1 MLVSCLKNS
10 QNKITVG
17 IISSIQNRFSD
28 DHVIKFIK
36 NIFGF
41 YPTNN
46 ALYKLAFLHRSAAIE
61 IKKEIKISNERLEF
75 LGDSVL
81 STVIADYLF
90 KRFPYN
96 DEGFLTEM
104 RSKIVSRK
112 NLNQL
117 SQKLGIDKL
126 ILKSTETGNIYRSIS
141 GDAFEA
147 LIGAIYLDKGYDFT
161 RKVIINRIVKN
172 HLDMESIEKADWNYK
187 SKIIDWAQREK
198 KTIGFNVVELIGR
211 GYSKQYVVDILID
224 NVISGRG
231 QDFSIKAAEQQASE
245 NAYKAMF
252 SNGLSC

>member
-1 MLVSCLKNS
+1 MSVLYLKNS
-10 QNKITVG
+10 PNKILVG
-17 IISSIQNRFSD
+17 IISSIKCRFSD
-28 DHVIKFIK
+28 DPVVQFIK

-46 ALYKLAFLHRSAAIE
+46 SLYKLAFLHRSAAVE
-61 IKKEIKISNERLEF
+61 VKKEVKISNERLEY

-126 ILKSTETGNIYRSIS
+126 ILKSSESGNLYRSIS

-147 LIGAIYLDKGYDFT
+147 LIGAIYMDKGYDFT

-172 HLDMESIEKADWNYK
+172 HIDIEFIEKADWNFK

-198 KTIGFNVVELIGR
+198 KTVGFNVVELIGR

-224 NVISGRG
+224 NVVSGRG
-231 QDFSIKAAEQQASE
+231 QDYSIKAAEQQASE
-245 NAYKAMF
+245 NAYKKLV
-252 SNGLSC
+252 SNGI

>member
-1 MLVSCLKNS
+1 
-10 QNKITVG
+10 VG
-17 IISSIQNRFSD
+17 IISSIKFRFSD
-28 DHVIKFIK
+28 DQVVKFVK

-41 YPTNN
+41 YPSNHN
-46 ALYKLAFLHRSAAIE
+46 LYKLAFLHRSAAIE
-61 IKKEIKISNERLEF
+61 VKKDVKISNERLEY

-126 ILKSTETGNIYRSIS
+126 IQKSNDTGNLYRSIS

-147 LIGAIYLDKGYDFT
+147 LIGAIYLDKGYIFT

-172 HLDMESIEKADWNYK
+172 HMDIEFIEKADWNFK

-198 KTIGFNVVELIGR
+198 KTVGFNVVELIGR

-224 NVISGRG
+224 NVVSGRG
-231 QDFSIKAAEQQASE
+231 QDYSIKAAEQQASE
-245 NAYKAMF
+245 NAYKILV
-252 SNGLSC
+252 SNGL

>member
-1 MLVSCLKNS
+1 M
-10 QNKITVG
+10 G
-17 IISSIQNRFSD
+17 IISSIKCRFSD
-28 DHVIKFIK
+28 DPVVQFIK

-46 ALYKLAFLHRSAAIE
+46 SLYKLAFLHRSAAVE
-61 IKKEIKISNERLEF
+61 VKKEVKISNERLEY

-126 ILKSTETGNIYRSIS
+126 ILKSSESGNLYRSIS

-147 LIGAIYLDKGYDFT
+147 LIGAIYMDKGYDFT

-172 HLDMESIEKADWNYK
+172 HIDIEFIEKADWNFK

-198 KTIGFNVVELIGR
+198 KTVGFNVVELIGR

-224 NVISGRG
+224 NVVSGRG
-231 QDFSIKAAEQQASE
+231 QDYSIKAAEQQASE
-245 NAYKAMF
+245 NAYKKLV
-252 SNGLSC
+252 SNGI

>member
-1 MLVSCLKNS
+1 MS
-10 QNKITVG
+10 
-17 IISSIQNRFSD
+17 IISSIRNRFCD
-28 DHVIKFIK
+28 DQVVKFVK

-41 YPTNN
+41 YPTNKT
-46 ALYKLAFLHRSAAIE
+46 LYKLAFLHRSAAVE
-61 IKKEIKISNERLEF
+61 VKKEVKISNERLEY

-90 KRFPYN
+90 KRYPYN

-126 ILKSTETGNIYRSIS
+126 ILKSTETGNLYRSIS

-147 LIGAIYLDKGYDFT
+147 LIGAIYLDKGYALT
-161 RKVIINRIVKN
+161 RKVIICRIIKN
-172 HLDMESIEKADWNYK
+172 HLDMTSIEKNDWNFK

-198 KTIGFNVVELIGR
+198 KTVEFNVVELVGK
-211 GYSKQYVVDILID
+211 GYTKQYVVDILID
-224 NVISGRG
+224 DVVSGRG
-231 QDFSIKAAEQQASE
+231 QDYSIKAAEQLASE
-245 NAYKAMF
+245 NAFKTMF
-252 SNGLSC
+252 PNGV

>member
-1 MLVSCLKNS
+1 
-10 QNKITVG
+10 VG
-17 IISSIQNRFSD
+17 IISSIKCRFSD
-28 DHVIKFIK
+28 DPVVQFIK

-46 ALYKLAFLHRSAAIE
+46 SLYKLAFLHRSAAVE
-61 IKKEIKISNERLEF
+61 VKKEVKISNERLEY

-126 ILKSTETGNIYRSIS
+126 ILKSSESGNLYRSIS

-147 LIGAIYLDKGYDFT
+147 LIGAIYMDKGYDFT

-172 HLDMESIEKADWNYK
+172 HIDIEFIEKADWNFK

-198 KTIGFNVVELIGR
+198 KTVGFNVVELIGR

-224 NVISGRG
+224 NVVSGRG
-231 QDFSIKAAEQQASE
+231 QDYSIKAAEQQASE
-245 NAYKAMF
+245 NAYKKLV
-252 SNGLSC
+252 SNGI